1 MATLEMILQLAGP
14 LFTSLVGL
22 VTKAIAASSTND
34 QATLD
39 ALHAQAI
46 AAADA
51 LKPAGA
57 QGV

>member
-1 MATLEMILQLAGP
+1 MTQLLAI
-14 LFTSLVGL
+14 FQIITALVPQL
-22 VTKAIAASSTND
+22 VALGTQALAAFNTND

-39 ALHAQAI
+39 NLHAQAL

-57 QGV
+57 

>member
-1 MATLEMILQLAGP
+1 MATLLAILGVIGP
-14 LFTSLVGL
+14 LLQQLTTLGQS
-22 VTKAIAASSTND
+22 AIEAARTND

-39 ALHAQAI
+39 KLHAQAL

-57 QGV
+57 